1 MTNVL
6 IIICHLVEIGG
17 LFDLPKSG
25 GGHAPTPDP
34 TTLCMAKSAHTLRI
48 VGILNKTTR
57 SNTQNNALGIGGLQ
71 GQYKKI
77 GTDIIFLHNSR
88 RVCNT
93 SEIFL
98 SKVHL
103 ELR

>member
-1 MTNVL
+1 MIYQNL
-6 IIICHLVEIGG
+6 EGAM
-17 LFDLPKSG
+17 PPPS
-25 GGHAPTPDP
+25 AP

-88 RVCNT
+88 RVIYLKYFFRRCIWN
-93 SEIFL
+93 
-98 SKVHL
+98 
-103 ELR
+103 